1 METNNKYDA
10 DLYLRLSREDGD
22 KAESDSIA
30 NQRELLLAFLS
41 LHPEISLHKVRVD
54 DGYSGVDYNCPDF
67 QNMMESVKNKEIN
80 CIIVKD
86 FSRLGRNFIETGKY
100 IERIF
105 PFMGVR
111 FISVNDDYDSI
122 RTRTA
127 SDNLIVPVKN
137 LINDAY
143 CRDISIKIRSHLE
156 IKRKKGQCIAP
167 FAAYGYRKDERN
179 RNQLVVDEEPAAI
192 VQEIFKRKLD
202 GFSAQAIADWLN
214 EQDILSPME
223 YKLSK
228 GSHYSSTFKRKD
240 RAQWTAVAVFRILK
254 NPVYIGTLVQGKR
267 STPNYKVKKL
277 FDVPK
282 EQWVSIPDSHEA
294 IVSKEI
300 FENVAALLLADT
312 RTAPSQNCAY
322 PLSGLVYCGDCGR
335 SMVRKNNSRAE
346 KPYIY
351 YVCSGH
357 KNREGCRASHSIRDQ
372 ALEGAVLAA
381 LKEHITAV
389 LDIEDTLKRIAG
401 LPYTS
406 REVKKADKKIQA
418 RRQEIEKYQHYK
430 MKLHEDFTDGLLS
443 REDYMAFGKRYD
455 ARRKEAEEAVQH
467 LEAEIENLVNGNTG
481 EQQWISHFKEYRN
494 IDGLTRKLVI
504 ALVDRIEVYEGK
516 RIRIFFKFQME
527 YDSARMLVQDVE
539 QADAVESFGEV
550 LPEKTLPDGKDN
562 IPGEE
567 RVLTKAGEPKG
578 ERTMIRATAPEGGC

>member
-1 METNNKYDA
+1 MIKPTNAYPLFFKTILCQPFLCQHGIQHRNI
-10 DLYLRLSREDGD
+10 RRN
-22 KAESDSIA
+22 IPC
-30 NQRELLLAFLS
+30 LL
-41 LHPEISLHKVRVD
+41 
-54 DGYSGVDYNCPDF
+54 
-67 QNMMESVKNKEIN
+67 
-80 CIIVKD
+80 
-86 FSRLGRNFIETGKY
+86 FIKT
-100 IERIF
+100 
-105 PFMGVR
+105 
-111 FISVNDDYDSI
+111 
-122 RTRTA
+122 
-127 SDNLIVPVKN
+127 
-137 LINDAY
+137 
-143 CRDISIKIRSHLE
+143 
-156 IKRKKGQCIAP
+156 
-167 FAAYGYRKDERN
+167 
-179 RNQLVVDEEPAAI
+179 

-214 EQDILSPME
+214 GQDILSPME

-282 EQWVSIPDSHEA
+282 EQWVSIPDCHEA
-294 IVSKEI
+294 II
-300 FENVAALLLADT
+300 NRATFERVTELLLADT
-312 RTAPSQNCAY
+312 RTAPSQNCIY

-335 SMVRKNNSRAE
+335 SMVRKNNSCAE

-381 LKEHITAV
+381 LKEHIAAV
-389 LDIEDTLKRIAG
+389 LNIEDTLKRIAE

-430 MKLHEDFTDGLLS
+430 MKLHEDYTDGLLS
-443 REDYMAFGKRYD
+443 REDYIAFGKRYD
-455 ARRKEAEEAVQH
+455 ARMKEAEEAVQH

-494 IDGLTRKLVI
+494 IDGLTRKLTI
-504 ALVDRIEVYEGK
+504 ALIERIEVYEKK
-516 RIRIFFKFQME
+516 RIHICFKFQME
-527 YDSARMLVQDVE
+527 YNNAKLLAQEVGQAKDVDGLEKVQVE
-539 QADAVESFGEV
+539 KRLSVEREKNPRGEGSSTQIG
-550 LPEKTLPDGKDN
+550 KSDGKV
-562 IPGEE
+562 IA
-567 RVLTKAGEPKG
+567 VKA
-578 ERTMIRATAPEGGC
+578 TIPEGRC